1 MITILLV
8 ASGFLLLASLWLS
21 AMESAVF
28 LVSESRVRTMR
39 EEGFRGADTLHRAR
53 SVVPGMRA
61 TLFYL
66 NIYLNVAAVS
76 VFAVAMVDRTGLVAA
91 LWAIPAGIVA
101 IALFAEG
108 LPRFVALRNPI
119 RLALASAPLL
129 LTVERWS
136 RPLVFPML
144 QLEAM
149 VSRRQNGN
157 GDSDDAERE
166 LQELTEL
173 GRRQGVVEDDE
184 HELVER
190 AFRMDELTAWDIMTP
205 RVDMFAWDESTT
217 LAEIVPQLRE
227 VPYSRVPVYRGT
239 VDEITGILYIREA
252 YEAYVSGRGELPL
265 SEISREPFFVPGSL
279 PLPSLLRAF
288 QTWRIHMGIVADE
301 FGGTDGV
308 VTLEDVIE
316 ELVGEIEDETDIREE
331 PIRRLSKTEAEVEGG
346 ISLREV
352 NYAMT
357 VSLPHLE
364 HRSLNGFILEEL
376 GRVPEA
382 GEVMELPGMEIHI
395 LEASDTQV
403 LRALLKKSQPVRTEN
418 VG

>member
-1 MITILLV
+1 MTLLLVISGLLLV
-8 ASGFLLLASLWLS
+8 ASLVVS

-39 EEGFRGADTLHRAR
+39 EEGFRGAEMLHQVR
-53 SVVPGMRA
+53 SGIPGMRA

-66 NIYLNVAAVS
+66 NIYLNVGAVS
-76 VFAVAMVDRTGLVAA
+76 VFTAAMVDQRGLITA
-91 LWAIPAGIVA
+91 LWAIPVGILAVA
-101 IALFAEG
+101 LLAEG

-119 RLALASAPLL
+119 RLGLGSASFLVGL
-129 LTVERWS
+129 ERWS

-144 QLEAM
+144 RLEAL

-157 GDSDDAERE
+157 GDSEDAERE

-173 GRRQGVVEDDE
+173 GRRQGVVEQEE

-227 VPYSRVPVYRGT
+227 VPYSRVPVYRGS
-239 VDEITGILYIREA
+239 VDEVTGILYIREA

-279 PLPSLLRAF
+279 PLPTLLRSF

-331 PIRRLSKTEAEVEGG
+331 PIRRISKTEAEVEGG

-395 LEASDTQV
+395 LEASETQV
-403 LRALLKKSQPVRTEN
+403 LRALLKKSQPVRSEN